1 MSSLFLSSAVSVGL
15 VLLWVGER
23 LVESGT
29 TRGLLSG
36 VGLLLIVA
44 ATVMRVLRRSS
55 RDRADLKHVET
66 VLLGLDGG
74 VLLALLLY
82 FLQSDAW
89 AKVAGAQ
96 LSVGWPTLAGAL
108 GALWP
113 AVLVTALIPTFLVEL
128 SLASMTRAPSLE
140 LGRVREAMYSGF
152 GMASAVIF
160 AFSLQYVAAQRDVV
174 KDLSYFRTT
183 KPGDA
188 TKNMVKS
195 LDQPLEVALFFPPA
209 NEVATQVRLY
219 FDELKEAS
227 PKLEVSMHDQAL
239 EPGFAKELS
248 VSGNGT
254 VVLRKGGKRESIY
267 VGLEL
272 EKARTQLRS
281 LDQEVQKRLLQI
293 ARARRTVYLTAGH
306 GERLQ
311 DPANQADQ
319 RSTVDLLKRTLVDQN
334 FEVRTLS
341 TAEGLA
347 VEVPKD
353 AAAVFIIGPT
363 QPFSE
368 PEAQALQAYEQR
380 GGRLFIAVD
389 PEAGLDQKELLSPL
403 GVVFTPVTLAND
415 KVYARTTAQASL
427 ADRKNI
433 GTRNYSS
440 HPAVT
445 YLGRSSDPVLMMGA
459 GALDEA
465 KPKPPNV
472 SVDFAIRADHNTF
485 NDVNNNFEADPTE
498 VRQAY
503 GLMAA
508 VTRRST
514 SNKPEEE
521 LRALV
526 LGDSD
531 AVSDVMLT
539 QVRGNQLLVVDGL
552 KWLLGEEQLQGTVNS
567 EQDAPMLR
575 SHQQD
580 QAWFYGSMFA
590 GPAVV
595 LGIGFVARR
604 RPKKSAAA
612 PVGGA
617 KEAKS

>member
-1 MSSLFLSSAVSVGL
+1 MPSFLLSSALAAGL
-15 VLLWVGER
+15 VFLWVGER

-29 TRGLLSG
+29 TRGVLSG
-36 VGLLLIVA
+36 LGLLLVLA
-44 ATVMRVLRRSS
+44 ATVARLPRRAVKG
-55 RDRADLKHVET
+55 RDDLKRVET
-66 VLLGLDGG
+66 CLLGLHGG
-74 VLLALLLY
+74 VLLSLLLY
-82 FLQSDAW
+82 VLQSDAW

-96 LSVGWPTLAGAL
+96 LSVGWPKLAGVL

-113 AVLVTALIPTFLVEL
+113 AVLVTALIPTLLVEL
-128 SLASMTRAPSLE
+128 SLTSMTKAPSLE
-140 LGRVREAMYSGF
+140 LGRVREAMFSGV
-152 GMASAVIF
+152 GMASTLIF
-160 AFSLQYVAAQRDVV
+160 AFSMQYVAAQRDVV

-183 KPGDA
+183 RPGDA

-195 LDQPLEVALFFPPA
+195 LDQPLEVHLFFPPA
-209 NEVATQVRLY
+209 NEVATQVQLY
-219 FDELKEAS
+219 FDELKGSS
-227 PKLEVSMHDQAL
+227 PKLEVTAHDQAL
-239 EPGFAKELS
+239 EPTLAKELS

-254 VVLRKGGKRESIY
+254 VVLRKGGKKESVY

-272 EKARTQLRS
+272 EKARTQLKS

-311 DPANQADQ
+311 DPGNQADQ
-319 RSTVDLLKRTLVDQN
+319 RATIDLLKRTLVDQN
-334 FEVRTLS
+334 FDVRTLS

-347 VEVPKD
+347 VEIPRD
-353 AAAVFIIGPT
+353 AAAVFVIGPT
-363 QPFSE
+363 QAFSE

-389 PEAGLDQKELLSPL
+389 PEAGLDMKELLAPL
-403 GVVFTPVTLAND
+403 GVAFTPVTLAND
-415 KVYARTTAQASL
+415 KVYARTSAQASP

-433 GTRNYSS
+433 GTRSYSS

-445 YLGRSSDPVLMMGA
+445 YLGRSSDPVVMMGA

-465 KPKPPNV
+465 KQHPANT
-472 SVDFAIRADHNTF
+472 SVDFAVRADHNTF
-485 NDVNNNFEADPTE
+485 NDVNNNFEADPNET
-498 VRQAY
+498 RQAY
-503 GLMAA
+503 GLVAA
-508 VTRRST
+508 VSRRSA
-514 SNKPEEE
+514 SNKAEEE

-531 AVSDVMLT
+531 CVADVMLT

-552 KWLLGEEQLQGTVNS
+552 KWLLGEEQLQGTVNT

-590 GPAVV
+590 GPVVV
-595 LGIGFVARR
+595 LAIGFVARR
-604 RPKKSAAA
+604 RPKKSAVA
-612 PVGGA
+612 PASPA